1 MFKRVYLN
9 MSDTIDLSSWRPR
22 EFCLATEIMI
32 AVKNDK
38 ISSKLG
44 RIFDWK
50 TMKIGFNPNS
60 GYVYMFDDDGNQAM
74 IFDGV
79 LHLIDDEANIIDE
92 EKQKEET
99 NEETNSYTIGKVV
112 D

>member
-1 MFKRVYLN
+1 
-9 MSDTIDLSSWRPR
+9 MSTSIDLSSWKPR
-22 EFCLATEIMI
+22 EFCLAVEIMV

-44 RIFDWK
+44 RTFDWK
-50 TMKIGFNPNS
+50 TMKIGFNENS
-60 GYVYMFDDDGNQAM
+60 GYVYMFDDNGNQAM
-74 IFDGV
+74 VFNDV

-92 EKQKEET
+92 KKEE
-99 NEETNSYTIGKVV
+99 I

>member
-1 MFKRVYLN
+1 
-9 MSDTIDLSSWRPR
+9 MSTSIDLSSWKPR
-22 EFCLATEIMI
+22 EFCLAVEIMV

-50 TMKIGFNPNS
+50 TMKIGFNENS
-60 GYVYMFDDDGNQAM
+60 GYVYMFDDNGNQAM
-74 IFDGV
+74 VFNDV

-92 EKQKEET
+92 KKEE
-99 NEETNSYTIGKVV
+99 I

>member
-1 MFKRVYLN
+1 
-9 MSDTIDLSSWRPR
+9 MSTPIDLSSWKPR
-22 EFCLATEIMI
+22 EFCLASEIMT

-38 ISSKLG
+38 MSSELE

-50 TMKIGFNPNS
+50 TMKIGFNENS

-74 IFDGV
+74 VFDDV

-92 EKQKEET
+92 KKEED
-99 NEETNSYTIGKVV
+99 GK
-112 D
+112 

>member
-1 MFKRVYLN
+1 
-9 MSDTIDLSSWRPR
+9 MSAPIDLSSWKPR
-22 EFCLATEIMI
+22 EFCLAAEIMI

-38 ISSKLG
+38 MSSKLG

-74 IFDGV
+74 VFDGV
-79 LHLIDDEANIIDE
+79 LHLVDDEANVIDE

-99 NEETNSYTIGKVV
+99 NEDTISYTIGKVV

>member
-1 MFKRVYLN
+1 
-9 MSDTIDLSSWRPR
+9 MSTSIDLSSWKPR
-22 EFCLATEIMI
+22 EFCLAVEIMV

-50 TMKIGFNPNS
+50 TMKIGFNENS
-60 GYVYMFDDDGNQAM
+60 GYVYMFDDNGNQAM
-74 IFDGV
+74 VFNDV

-92 EKQKEET
+92 KK
-99 NEETNSYTIGKVV
+99 KK
-112 D
+112 

>member
-1 MFKRVYLN
+1 MFLSFKMLYLN

-92 EKQKEET
+92 EVEKEET
-99 NEETNSYTIGKVV
+99 ISYSISYSIG
-112 D
+112 